1 MNTYLSRSDPVHGF
15 QDSGIH
21 LLQASHGL
29 FGIAPDPEK
38 GNFAIGYHFLDRGC
52 YPRLVAGPVAYN
64 DLRMVRNI
72 EKPKAR
78 RVYEST
84 APQRGEV

>member
-64 DLRMVRNI
+64 DLRFHLVVNQLAVPR
-72 EKPKAR
+72 
-78 RVYEST
+78 
-84 APQRGEV
+84 